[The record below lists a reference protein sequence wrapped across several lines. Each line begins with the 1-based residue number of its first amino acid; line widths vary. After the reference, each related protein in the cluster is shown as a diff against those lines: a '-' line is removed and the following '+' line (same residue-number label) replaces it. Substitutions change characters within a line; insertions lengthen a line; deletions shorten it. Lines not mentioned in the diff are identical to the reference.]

1 MVAKATIPEAIKKK
15 EREIDILYGKTFGTP
30 TGKKVLAHLISTT
43 IDKPVMQVS
52 EGFSGIM
59 IGYSR
64 EGQNALVRSI
74 QKRIVN
80 ANASRV

>member
-1 MVAKATIPEAIKKK
+1 MEKAKVPEELKAQQ
-15 EREIDILYGKTFGTP
+15 REIDLIYGKTFGTP
-30 TGKKVLAHLISTT
+30 TGKKVLAHLESTT
-43 IDKPVMQVS
+43 IDQPVLQVS

-74 QKRIVN
+74 KKRIKN
-80 ANASRV
+80 ANAS